1 LDKKETTVRELFPS
15 VFSFELNKYYKSKTH
30 PKMLIYP
37 THENKEGH
45 LFGYGFNNF
54 GDFISITKEANSN
67 CLCNSIDKY
76 YLVEATNE

>member
-1 LDKKETTVRELFPS
+1 
-15 VFSFELNKYYKSKTH
+15 
-30 PKMLIYP
+30 MLIYP